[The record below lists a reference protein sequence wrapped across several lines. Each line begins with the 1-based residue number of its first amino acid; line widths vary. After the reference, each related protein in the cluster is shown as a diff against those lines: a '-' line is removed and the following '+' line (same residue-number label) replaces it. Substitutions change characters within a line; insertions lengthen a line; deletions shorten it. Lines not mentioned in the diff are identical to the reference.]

1 MPELYESAG
10 VMLER
15 VEVTD
20 PLGTID
26 YIYPVDRAKIDHIR
40 LAVELSSS
48 HATGDI
54 VPLDA
59 DPDRFPAQGSY
70 FMSSTP
76 KPPEF
81 CRLVGKEIDPRF
93 PSILDAVLADPR
105 KEDILKRIG
114 DTLAAGNNV
123 VNAVP
128 HGSLK
133 DIGML
138 HGIMVLGLAELDYDV
153 RSGTIIS
160 QGVTG
165 LGKKF
170 AGELVPLTNALGY
183 ASNKVWYVTPRTKNA
198 ENSRYANEVP
208 AELIDQQN
216 RVNRADIVT
225 EQRVGGMVIT
235 AAMSGTSFV
244 PDGDHLRVLP
254 PNLSTLRLFAHSN
267 TFVAVVSGDIDGRED
282 FVYEISPELRQL
294 SGTDEELVRQGDE
307 LMQEMTDGLNIDD
320 SETFVYDRALS

>member
-1 MPELYESAG
+1 MPEIYESAG
-10 VMLER
+10 VQLER
-15 VEVTD
+15 VEVAD
-20 PLGTID
+20 PLGNID
-26 YIYPVDRAKIDHIR
+26 YIYPLERAKVDHIL

-76 KPPEF
+76 QTPEF
-81 CRLVGKEIDPRF
+81 IRLVGKEIDSRF
-93 PSILDAVLADPR
+93 PAIVDAVLDDPR
-105 KEDILKRIG
+105 KKDMLKRIG

-138 HGIMVLGLAELDYDV
+138 HGIMVIGLAELDYDI

-165 LGKKF
+165 LGKEF
-170 AGELVPLTNALGY
+170 AGKLLPLTNALGH

-198 ENSRYANEVP
+198 KNSRYANEVP
-208 AELIDQQN
+208 QELIDQQN
-216 RVNRADIVT
+216 RVNRVDIET
-225 EQRVGGMVIT
+225 EQKVGGMVIT
-235 AAMSGTSFV
+235 AAISGTSFV
-244 PDGDHLRVLP
+244 PDGDRLLIHP

-267 TFVAVVSGDIDGRED
+267 TFMAVVSGDIDGRED
-282 FVYEISPELRQL
+282 YVYEISSDLRQL
-294 SGTDEELVRQGDE
+294 SGTDEELVQQGDE
-307 LMQEMTDGLNIDD
+307 IMQEMTDGLNIDGD
-320 SETFVYDRALS
+320 QTFVYNRAVI